1 MQNTTITSIMIINLL
16 DFVGSWML
24 YTKVFLMMRI
34 LMNTHTRTDIYIFA
48 LRCKDWVCGI
58 QFKVL
63 LSHYLTT
70 NSCAQKIVT
79 CHTQVVFWLVTVLKR
94 RRIFVHLNMPQ
105 KQAYFWTDTL
115 TNCIVNW
122 IIAKLTVTNCIY
134 AVTDISFNFYR
145 SSITS
150 LYL

>member
-1 MQNTTITSIMIINLL
+1 MMNLHASFESCLCHKCKIQLSPSSSSWSSNVL
-16 DFVGSWML
+16 DFCGVIDVIFKSI
-24 YTKVFLMMRI
+24 LMMRI
-34 LMNTHTRTDIYIFA
+34 LMNTNTRTDIFTYIFA

-94 RRIFVHLNMPQ
+94 RRILCIWICLKDTGIFFVNILNW
-105 KQAYFWTDTL
+105 YDL
-115 TNCIVNW
+115 RIV
-122 IIAKLTVTNCIY
+122 ICFLFIY
-134 AVTDISFNFYR
+134 RFQF
-145 SSITS
+145 
-150 LYL
+150 